1 MSNEHLTGEQRLAVE
16 SDAPR
21 ILCVAG
27 PGSGKTTVLAH
38 RIQHLTDLGADRCKM
53 VAITYTNKAAA
64 HIAAKASCFAC
75 GGKGWYQTAGACY
88 DPPEQE
94 QCRCEGRELG
104 FVGTLHGFC
113 LRMLKEHGKAYGYG
127 ARTAILD
134 DDAAL
139 ELLKSKATTIGCKLS
154 DKKLLEIKRGGR
166 PVGKRMNPGEL
177 AVVAYF
183 DELRTA
189 GIVDFD
195 LILSE
200 FLRLLR
206 TAPAFLDAIRAAFEF
221 LLVDEVQDL
230 AILDWSIVDELPMLR
245 KFFVGDPDQAI
256 YGFRGGRQ
264 DLMLSYAMR
273 PTTTVRHL
281 QHNFRCGADVCAA
294 ANKLIAHNR
303 QRMDKATV
311 AALEHASRVTAFGQ
325 TLNEGDE
332 IAQVAGYI
340 KHVLAHSGDLYGK
353 LEPREIAVLS
363 RSGAIADAFREFF
376 VQVGLPV
383 ATKPRDEFP
392 PDWGFARSFVELL
405 AQPDNDTLAFFHIVS
420 DEIRRGRTP
429 ELARENAHAARLG
442 ANHAGGSLNEIYLK
456 FPTDATIGDA
466 IAWLAKLGITA
477 ETRMLVGEKLK
488 DLPTGSTIA
497 DLALAM
503 ATSSPGLE
511 LPPADGRGEIT
522 CTTIHGAKGREW
534 DVVFL
539 VGMEDELLP
548 GHSKK
553 ADVEEERRVAF
564 VGITRARKAVFFSH
578 AATRR
583 ASWGYKPLEN
593 RTPSRFIG
601 EAVL

>member
-1 MSNEHLTGEQRLAVE
+1 MSNEHLTAEQRLAVE
-16 SDAPR
+16 SEAPR

-38 RIQHLTDLGADRCKM
+38 RIQHLSDRGADRRKM

-64 HIAAKASCFAC
+64 RIAEKARCFAC
-75 GGKGWYQTAGACY
+75 GGQGWTEIGSLGGGS
-88 DPPEQE
+88 EQVPC
-94 QCRCEGRELG
+94 QCSGLELG

-113 LRMLKEHGKAYGYG
+113 LRMLKEHGKAFGYG

-166 PVGKRMNPGEL
+166 PVGTRLSSGEL
-177 AVVAYF
+177 AVIAYF
-183 DELRTA
+183 DELRES

-206 TAPAFLDAIRAAFEF
+206 TAPVFLDAIRAAFEF
-221 LLVDEVQDL
+221 LLVDETQDL

-273 PTTTVRHL
+273 PTTTVLHL
-281 QHNFRCGADVCAA
+281 QSNFRCGADICAA
-294 ANKLIAHNR
+294 ANKLIGHNI
-303 QRMDKATV
+303 QRMDKATT
-311 AALEHASRVTAFGQ
+311 AALEHDSRVTRFGQ

-340 KHVLAHSGDLYGK
+340 KHVLAHPAELYGA
-353 LEPREIAVLS
+353 LQPREIAVLS
-363 RSGAIADAFREFF
+363 RSGAIADGFREFLA
-376 VQVGLPV
+376 QVGLPV
-383 ATKPRDEFP
+383 ATKPAEEFP
-392 PDWGFARSFVELL
+392 RDWGFARSFVELL
-405 AQPDNDTLAFFHIVS
+405 AQPDNDTLAFFHLIAEAVL
-420 DEIRRGRTP
+420 RGKDP
-429 ELARENAHAARLG
+429 AIAREDAHAIRLA
-442 ANHAGGSLNEIYLK
+442 ANRASRSINEMSLHLKADGSLADVGHALFVEGVC
-456 FPTDATIGDA
+456 AESRA
-466 IAWLAKLGITA
+466 IVA
-477 ETRMLVGEKLK
+477 EKIKT
-488 DLPTGSTIA
+488 LPPGSGFA
-497 DLALAM
+497 ELALAM
-503 ATSSPGLE
+503 ATASPGAE
-511 LPPADGRGEIT
+511 IEQSDGRGEIT
-522 CTTIHGAKGREW
+522 VTTIHGAKGREW
-534 DVVFL
+534 DLVFL
-539 VGMEDELLP
+539 VGMEDELMP

-553 ADVEEERRVAF
+553 ADVEEERRIAF
-564 VGITRARKAVFFSH
+564 VGITRARKAIFFSH

-593 RTPSRFIG
+593 RTPSRFMA
-601 EAVL
+601 EATT